1 MLSEFFG
8 FAQIPQELIRQGI
21 MFKRQVA
28 TGLSVGTSLPAS
40 ELTAI
45 TSAAGGVTSN
55 VASIT
60 SQIAATAT
68 PSAAPPSSEVP
79 RTTDEPTTAS
89 PASSPSDNA
98 ATRTHQTSD
107 AAVTPEPSSLTTVT
121 RDGTT
126 MTSAVHATSADSE
139 SESMIVSSLTGT
151 SSNLVVVGG
160 SSTINRST
168 LSSATTITSPLV
180 GHSTVAEVYTTFYVG
195 NDGRSSSAVVTTSRV
210 LSSTTGFATATI
222 LPALQSNGDGSGNG
236 SLSPSSQRVIGGV
249 VGGIGGAILLG
260 GLAIVAWRL
269 WGKKKQQQRESV
281 AQDDYLN
288 QGRSDYSRGNSF
300 GAEKRISPLSSS
312 YGGGL
317 SPGSTMNYQS
327 SNGKVNT
334 ASNF

>member
-8 FAQIPQELIRQGI
+8 FAQIPQDLIRQGI

-28 TGLSVGTSLPAS
+28 TGLSVGTSLPTS
-40 ELTAI
+40 GLTEV

-60 SQIAATAT
+60 SQVVANTT
-68 PSAAPPSSEVP
+68 PSTTPPSTEAP
-79 RTTDEPTTAS
+79 RTTVVPTTAS
-89 PASSPSDNA
+89 PASSPTDDA
-98 ATRTHQTSD
+98 ATRTQQTSD
-107 AAVTPEPSSLTTVT
+107 AAVTHAPSSLTTVT

-126 MTSAVHATSADSE
+126 MTSAVHTTSADSE

-180 GHSTVAEVYTTFYVG
+180 GHSTVAQVYTTFYVG
-195 NDGRSSSAVVTTSRV
+195 NDGKSSSAVVTTSRV

-222 LPALQSNGDGSGNG
+222 LPALQSSGDGSGNG
-236 SLSPSSQRVIGGV
+236 GLSPSSQHVIGGV

-269 WGKKKQQQRESV
+269 WGKKKAQQRESV
-281 AQDDYLN
+281 AQEDYLN
-288 QGRSDYSRGNSF
+288 AGRSDYSRGNSF
-300 GAEKRISPLSSS
+300 GAEKRISPLGSS
-312 YGGGL
+312 YSGGI
-317 SPGSTMNYQS
+317 SPGSTLNYQNP
-327 SNGKVNT
+327 NGRVNT

>member
-8 FAQIPQELIRQGI
+8 FAQIPQDLIRQGI

-28 TGLSVGTSLPAS
+28 TGLSVGTSLPTS
-40 ELTAI
+40 DLTDV

-55 VASIT
+55 VASVT
-60 SQIAATAT
+60 SQIAATTAPT
-68 PSAAPPSSEVP
+68 SAAPSSEAP
-79 RTTDEPTTAS
+79 RTTAEPTTAL
-89 PASSPSDNA
+89 PASSPTDNA
-98 ATRTHQTSD
+98 ATRTQQTSE
-107 AAVTPEPSSLTTVT
+107 AAVTQGPSSLTTVT

-126 MTSAVHATSADSE
+126 MTSAVHTSAE

-180 GHSTVAEVYTTFYVG
+180 GHSTVAQVYTTFYVG

-222 LPALQSNGDGSGNG
+222 LPALQSNGDGNGNG
-236 SLSPSSQRVIGGV
+236 SLSTSSQHVIGGV

-269 WGKKKQQQRESV
+269 WGKKKTQQRESM
-281 AQDDYLN
+281 AQEDYLN
-288 QGRSDYSRGNSF
+288 AGRSDYSRGNSF

-312 YGGGL
+312 YGGGI
-317 SPGSTMNYQS
+317 SPGSTMNYQNP
-327 SNGKVNT
+327 NGRVNT